1 MDVVVPAA
9 FALGLLSGFK
19 HAFEPDHVVAVST
32 LLHEEPK
39 LPKAVRLG
47 LAWGAGHTTTLVV
60 GVLLVGGLRV
70 QVTEAHLGYFE
81 LPVAVMLLALGGWAL
96 WGAVARVLA
105 LRRHRHDGVPHYHPA
120 TAGQAVGEH
129 PHPHRFPWK
138 RSGWQ
143 GYAVGMVHG
152 LAGTGALLLLV
163 AATLPTLAASVGYA
177 FLFGAGSVL
186 GMAAVTVGLALP
198 FLASRSR
205 PALYETLT
213 GLSGALSIVLGV
225 SLLYAAW

>member
-1 MDVVVPAA
+1 MDVVVSAA
-9 FALGLLSGFK
+9 FALGFLSGFK

-32 LLHEEPK
+32 LLHREPK

-70 QVTEAHLGYFE
+70 QITEAHLGYFE

-96 WGAVARVLA
+96 WGAAARLLA
-105 LRRHRHDGVPHYHPA
+105 HRSGAREGVPHSH
-120 TAGQAVGEH
+120 THGL
-129 PHPHRFPWK
+129 PWR

-163 AATLPTLAASVGYA
+163 AATLPTLAAGVGYA
-177 FLFGAGSVL
+177 LVFGVGSVL
-186 GMAAVTVGLALP
+186 GMAAVTLGIALP

-205 PALYETLT
+205 PWFYEGLT
-213 GLSGALSIVLGV
+213 ALSGALSLALGAG
-225 SLLYAAW
+225 LLYAAW